1 VGRRAHATTPP
12 PAAASFEL
20 VADDD
25 GLRDVV
31 VALRAQPAYALDTE
45 FHREKTYFPRL
56 ALVQIAWEGDLVLI
70 DPVGL
75 DLTPLAE
82 VLKGDA
88 MAVLHA
94 ADQDLEVLDL
104 ACGAIPERLFDTQI
118 AAGFLGMATPSLA
131 AVYEREL
138 GLRLPKADR
147 LTDWLRRPLT
157 PDQLQYAASDVAYL
171 LDVYARLSA
180 QLTGRGRRQWAL
192 DECEQLRR
200 RQRGNRDPEEA
211 WRRIKEARSLRG
223 QARSVAQAVA
233 AWRERR
239 AAELDLPVRYVM
251 PDLAV
256 VSIAQ
261 RPPKSVRQLRDIRG
275 LDDRHLKQDVAGRLI
290 EVIAAASER
299 RLTGPDE
306 APPPELDRELR
317 PAVTLVSAWISQ
329 LARDLEIDTALLAT
343 RSDLEMLLRGAADA
357 RLAVGWRAE
366 IVGEPIRKLVSGE
379 AALAFGGHG
388 HLVLEERSRLPLAT
402 SWMAAPPAAP
412 EPAAGPTAPAEV
424 AGPAEAEDPG
434 DPLDPLDELD
444 DVVPEED
451 PVADA

>member
-1 VGRRAHATTPP
+1 VVRRTRPSRPSVG
-12 PAAASFEL
+12 PASYEL
-20 VADDD
+20 VDTDE
-25 GLRDVV
+25 GLRDIVT
-31 VALRAQPAYALDTE
+31 ALLSQPAYALDTE
-45 FHREKTYFPRL
+45 FHREKTYFPKV

-82 VLKGDA
+82 VLDGDA

-104 ACGAIPERLFDTQI
+104 ACRTVPRRLFDTQI
-118 AAGFLGMATPSLA
+118 AAGFLGMATPSLG

-157 PDQLQYAASDVAYL
+157 DDQLQYAASDVAHL
-171 LDVYARLSA
+171 LDVHAG
-180 QLTGRGRRQWAL
+180 LTRKLTERGRLQWAL
-192 DECEQLRR
+192 DECEQLRL
-200 RQRGNRDPEEA
+200 RQRGGRDPDDA

-223 QARSVAQAVA
+223 PARSVARAVA
-233 AWRERR
+233 GWRERR

-261 RPPKSVRQLRDIRG
+261 RPPSSVRQLREIRG
-275 LDDRHLKQDVAGRLI
+275 LDDRHLKQEVANRLLEAI
-290 EVIAAASER
+290 AEARADSTPAPEEVP
-299 RLTGPDE
+299 L
-306 APPPELDRELR
+306 PELDRELR

-329 LARDLEIDTALLAT
+329 LARDLEIDTTLLAT
-343 RSDLEMLLRGAADA
+343 RTDLEMLLRGAPDA
-357 RLAVGWRAE
+357 RLATGWRSD

-388 HLVLEERSRLPLAT
+388 QLVLEERSRLPLAT
-402 SWMAAPPAAP
+402 SWK
-412 EPAAGPTAPAEV
+412 ER
-424 AGPAEAEDPG
+424 
-434 DPLDPLDELD
+434 
-444 DVVPEED
+444 EERGSVD
-451 PVADA
+451 GSG